1 MSHHYKDN
9 TILYSCKSSFN
20 YNAFFY
26 LLGDIQVHVIA
37 GSPVHLKCS
46 YSSPALRKEEWEF
59 NYQSI
64 VFTTSSLSKYRRNGE
79 LLVIDNI
86 DKQDEGVYK
95 CRNGYKRYHLL
106 VSSAASFRGIPTLFC
121 SCFAVNVLGIFI
133 VC

>member
-1 MSHHYKDN
+1 MSRHYNKGD
-9 TILYSCKSSFN
+9 TILYSKSSFN

-37 GSPVHLKCS
+37 GSSVHLTCS

-64 VFTTSSLSKYRRNGE
+64 VFTNSLLSKYRRNGE
-79 LLVIDNI
+79 LLVINTV

-106 VSSAASFRGIPTLFC
+106 VSSAASFRGIPTFLKKY
-121 SCFAVNVLGIFI
+121 IFFKI
-133 VC
+133 